1 MQDVEEKFLSPF
13 SKPRVS
19 ECRGKFTF
27 TMPSGSGLREA
38 KGNRTSVVLEGLNR
52 VAEHKNKK
60 STRSQVLNNS

>member
-38 KGNRTSVVLEGLNR
+38 KGYRTSIVLEDL
-52 VAEHKNKK
+52 
-60 STRSQVLNNS
+60 SLIW